1 MQPLN
6 FTQLS
11 SKKHKA
17 VRTWFLIN
25 CLLLVTLLAIC
36 TFFTVQQYNHYK
48 KLKPLASA
56 HQHQQKITKK
66 ALSNNETTKILTAVN
81 SKINA
86 DTHLESF
93 ELTDNHIEF
102 KIAGNTIKKI
112 SNIAQ
117 QLQTIDT
124 KIQLTGLQN
133 FNKKIIG
140 IFTYQNTL

>member
-6 FTQLS
+6 FTQHS

-25 CLLLVTLLAIC
+25 CLLLITLLAIC
-36 TFFTVQQYNHYK
+36 TFFTVQQYNQYK
-48 KLKPLASA
+48 KLKPLAST
-56 HQHQQKITKK
+56 HPQMQKITKK
-66 ALSNNETTKILTAVN
+66 AASKNEPTKILKTVQ
-81 SKINA
+81 SKLNA
-86 DTHLESF
+86 NTHLESF
-93 ELTDNHIEF
+93 ALTDSHIEF
-102 KIAGNTIKKI
+102 KIAGNTIKAI
-112 SNIAQ
+112 STITQ

-133 FNKKIIG
+133 CNKKIIG